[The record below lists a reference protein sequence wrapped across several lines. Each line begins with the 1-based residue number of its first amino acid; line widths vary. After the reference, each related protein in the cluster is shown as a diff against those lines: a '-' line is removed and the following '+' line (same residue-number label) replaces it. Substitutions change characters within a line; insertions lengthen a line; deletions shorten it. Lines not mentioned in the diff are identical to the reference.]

1 MSVTTDSGVEN
12 ADLCHAKLVFLW
24 FTEDNWIRSPAP
36 GHTRIFFNMFSYWW
50 PVKLDNKLGS
60 HGPWAGPEK
69 EESGVHGSLGLGPS
83 LGHRTYIPSSP
94 WMRVW
99 GIVRAGRTKWSFG
112 VGSIC
117 LYVSF
122 LRRQQ
127 RNGGVSC
134 HFPSVVPCFCCFF
147 SKIKFAFQSDWQLS
161 WWKRRDLSPSP
172 EMWTLQ
178 HLHSGE
184 NCSLSEVLS
193 PKTEVVIRRSL
204 ASKTADVIYI

>member
-1 MSVTTDSGVEN
+1 MG
-12 ADLCHAKLVFLW
+12 
-24 FTEDNWIRSPAP
+24 RSWERRKRGAWK
-36 GHTRIFFNMFSYWW
+36 F
-50 PVKLDNKLGS
+50 
-60 HGPWAGPEK
+60 
-69 EESGVHGSLGLGPS
+69 GLGTFSGPPDIHPILPLNES
-83 LGHRTYIPSSP
+83 LGHSS
-94 WMRVW
+94 
-99 GIVRAGRTKWSFG
+99 AGHTKWSFG

-122 LRRQQ
+122 LSRQQ